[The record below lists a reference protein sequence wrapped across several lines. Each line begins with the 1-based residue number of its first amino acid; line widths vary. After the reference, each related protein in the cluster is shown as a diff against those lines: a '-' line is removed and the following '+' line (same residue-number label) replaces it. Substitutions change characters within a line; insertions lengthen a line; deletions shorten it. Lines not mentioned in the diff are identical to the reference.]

1 MNNLQKPRLAG
12 VMGWPVDHSLSPALH
27 GFWLKENQLSGSY
40 VSLAVQPENLQ
51 KAILALP
58 MLGFAGVNL
67 TVPHKEAGIAIVS
80 RADGVARRVGAVNTL
95 IVLGDGTIEGRNT
108 DGYGFIQSLAV
119 HADLNILKNRPVAV
133 LGAGGAARSI
143 VVALQDFGVS
153 QIFVINR
160 TLERAEVL
168 REDIGG
174 NIIAVNWK
182 ERDDVLAEKKLLVN
196 ATTLGMIGQP
206 ALEIN
211 LGALPTTAIVT
222 DIVYKPLMTPLL
234 EKAFLRGNPIVD
246 GLGMLI
252 HQGRP
257 GFREWFGAEPID
269 SNGLRAHLL
278 AAGAR

>member
-1 MNNLQKPRLAG
+1 MNNFQKPRLAG

-27 GFWLKENQLSGSY
+27 RFWLRENQLNGFY
-40 VSLAVQPENLQ
+40 VPLAVRPENLK
-51 KAILALP
+51 KAVLTLP

-67 TVPHKEAGIAIVS
+67 TVPHKEAGVAIVS
-80 RADGVARRVGAVNTL
+80 QVDGVARRVGAVNTL
-95 IVLGDGTIEGRNT
+95 MVLDDGTIEGRNT
-108 DGYGFIQSLAV
+108 DGYGFIESLGAR
-119 HADLNILKNRPVAV
+119 ADLNILKNRPVAV
-133 LGAGGAARSI
+133 LGAGGAARAI

-153 QIFVINR
+153 QIYVINR
-160 TLERAEVL
+160 TLEHAEAL
-168 REDIGG
+168 SEDIGG
-174 NIIAVNWK
+174 EIIVVNWK

-196 ATTLGMIGQP
+196 TTTLGMFGQP

-234 EKAFLRGNPIVD
+234 EKASLRGNLIVD

-257 GFREWFGAEPID
+257 GFGAWFGVEPTA
-269 SNGLRAHLL
+269 SNALRAHLL